1 MAIVG
6 EREPLPDKAFETK
19 LNIYLS
25 RIFNEE
31 LGIQSISETRRGKGR
46 PDILIYIGGVKIVM
60 EGSYSKKD
68 AEDDIKAKVEK
79 GFADVGIAIYYKE
92 AIPDSVE
99 SEVLEKLR
107 KAKFDVRLFTPK
119 DLSDTLLYYVK
130 GQKLKSVAESDW
142 FEANIIDLTT
152 VIKDNIY
159 EVLVKEEF
167 IAKTLQEI
175 ESASNDFV
183 SRLRSVDRTK
193 KIAENLYNVF
203 YHLYG
208 LHVGDYKQIS
218 ELIYANSYLALLL
231 SVAFYQSVQPSLG
244 IDSLNIL
251 TARLGKKEGLREAF
265 KIIHKIDYKPIYD
278 VALQVVEYLPDN
290 LFEDVIGRGA
300 KLGSNQALLKRDF
313 SGRIYHKVVGDWSV
327 RKGFATFFTTIPA
340 SYLIS
345 YLAIFSKY
353 KPLSNADTVRVCDFA
368 CGSGTLLTAAYSALE
383 DLYKLEKFEEGE
395 IDLDDFHKKLLEQNF
410 WGFDALRYALQIASL
425 NLVFHNPTVALKNMN
440 FYSIPLGVDEKGN
453 VALGSLRF
461 LKSGTL
467 IDYFSV
473 DEKAKKTAS
482 IDTEEESTSL
492 PLFHLI
498 IMNPPFTRATGRSGK
513 ERGGLFGFIVDEDIR
528 QIVLKEYEK
537 ARDLV
542 KADLSKIGSE
552 CLESFKDGTF
562 GGIGAAGEGLL
573 FLYLAFQHLTADG
586 KISFVLPKSML
597 SGASWFL
604 IRALLLENLHL
615 EYVIVSYDRENGYNF
630 SESTNL
636 SEALIIAKKTETA
649 SDQSTKFV
657 MLSKKP
663 QTSFAS
669 KALAKAII
677 NNGNY
682 AEAGGASAYI
692 HEVSEKELRAN
703 IDNWGRFVA
712 FPNLKL
718 LRFISELSDGR
729 LFEKSIPM
737 IKLGSIASVGIDRH
751 QFNENFK
758 ITARKAA
765 GSYPIVHGGD
775 EEQRLHLQGR
785 YNSFAVPVNEKADK
799 MFEEKSSYLL
809 VPDRTR
815 LNTTHVISM
824 FVPSKSLSNIFY
836 AVKLAKREN
845 IEKYKAL
852 CVWLNSTF
860 GLLLILANREE
871 TEGAWVSLKMSHWR
885 LQSTLNVDK
894 LNKNVIG
901 KLATIFDKYANRQM
915 QRLPQ
920 QYNPQMIDPVRL
932 AFDKEILAVLGIKI
946 EEEQLIKIYK
956 MIYDSFSEWFDVG
969 KTQTNLGK
977 YDKLLKE

>member
-1 MAIVG
+1 MTIAG

-46 PDILIYIGGVKIVM
+46 PDILIYIGGIKIVI

-79 GFADVGIAIYYKE
+79 GFADVGIALYYKE

-119 DLSDTLLYYVK
+119 DLSDTLLYYIK

-152 VIKDNIY
+152 VVKDNIY

-175 ESASNDFV
+175 ELASNDFV
-183 SRLRSVDRTK
+183 SRLRSVDKAK
-193 KIAENLYNVF
+193 KIAENLYDVF

-244 IDSLNIL
+244 IDSLNTL
-251 TARLGKKEGLREAF
+251 TTRLGKKEGLREAF
-265 KIIHKIDYKPIYD
+265 KIIHGIDYKPIYD

-290 LFEDVIGRGA
+290 LFEDVISRGA

-353 KPLSNADTVRVCDFA
+353 KPLSNAETMRVCDFA

-440 FYSIPLGVDEKGN
+440 FYSIPLGVDDKKN

-467 IDYFSV
+467 VDYFSI

-482 IDTEEESTSL
+482 IDTEGEGSTL

-513 ERGGLFGFIVDEDIR
+513 AHGGLFGFIVDEDIR
-528 QIVLKEYEK
+528 QTVLSEYEK
-537 ARDLV
+537 ARNLV
-542 KADLSKIGSE
+542 KTDLSKIGSE

-586 KISFVLPKSML
+586 KISFVLPKSVL

-604 IRALLLENLHL
+604 IRALLLEKLHL
-615 EYVIVSYDRENGYNF
+615 EYVIISYDKESGYNF
-630 SESTNL
+630 SESTSL
-636 SEALIIAKKTETA
+636 SEALIIAGKTEATN
-649 SDQSTKFV
+649 QSTKFV

-677 NNGNY
+677 NDGTY

-692 HEVSEKELRAN
+692 HEVSGNELRAN

-712 FPNLKL
+712 YPNLKL
-718 LRFISELSDGR
+718 LRFVRELSDGK
-729 LFEKSIPM
+729 LFERNIPM
-737 IKLGSIASVGIDRH
+737 VKLGRMASVGIDRH

-758 ITARKAA
+758 ITARKAV
-765 GSYPIVHGGD
+765 GSYPVVHGGD
-775 EEQRLHLQGR
+775 EEQRIHLQGR
-785 YNSFAVPVNEKADK
+785 CNSFAMPVNEKADK

-809 VPDRTR
+809 VPDRIR
-815 LNTTHVISM
+815 LNTTHAISM
-824 FVPSKSLSNIFY
+824 FVPLKTLSNIFY
-836 AVKLAKREN
+836 AVKLTKRES
-845 IEKYKAL
+845 IKKYKAL

-871 TEGAWVSLKMSHWR
+871 TEGAWISLKMSHWR
-885 LQSTLNVDK
+885 LQSILNINKLGKDAIDK
-894 LNKNVIG
+894 LSV
-901 KLATIFDKYANRQM
+901 IFDKYSSKEM
-915 QRLPQ
+915 PRLPQ
-920 QYNPQMIDPVRL
+920 QYNPEMVDPGRL
-932 AFDKEILAVLGIKI
+932 AFDKEILEVLNIKVK
-946 EEEQLIKIYK
+946 EENLKEIYK
-956 MIYDSFSEWFDVG
+956 MMYESFSEWFDVG